1 MTAILTIL
9 FVTVVVASVT
19 FMLLLFRLSVEDA
32 DFWLRPMTAALAF
45 FTFLAVASALWTGHF
60 VFKNLSLQVS
70 SAQTEASNAKT
81 RADQEA
87 VKRATLEKSVAR
99 REIGRIFRS
108 DGSSNLDSL
117 KPFAGVNVIIEY
129 LPNDIETRRAF
140 PAVEAVMRETGWNI
154 SKPNPNPALESPEF
168 DGVTVGSYLP
178 KIPPETPL
186 TERLAKQQASTDAL
200 HAAEA
205 LIELLMV
212 NNWEVRYDHDAS
224 EGLPANTI
232 RVRVGFKSLPLVL
245 NEEFQKILEEA
256 HNKTKPKTP

>member
-1 MTAILTIL
+1 MPTIL
-9 FVTVVVASVT
+9 IGLLAIIAVASIAFLILVAK
-19 FMLLLFRLSVEDA
+19 LPVEDA
-32 DFWLRPMTAALAF
+32 DLWLRPITGVLLL
-45 FTFLAVASALWTGHF
+45 FTFVVGGAMLITGYIVVDKLGVRVA
-60 VFKNLSLQVS
+60 K
-70 SAQTEASNAKT
+70 AQTEASDAKT

-99 REIGRIFRS
+99 REIARIFRS

-140 PAVEAVMRETGWNI
+140 PAVEAVMRETGWNV
-154 SKPNPNPALESPEF
+154 SKPDPNPALESPEF

-186 TERLAKQQASTDAL
+186 KERLAKQQAITDAL

-205 LIELLMV
+205 LIELLKV
-212 NNWEVRYDHDAS
+212 NNWEVRYDHGAS